1 MISRASMSA
10 KTSHPIPQIQKPRTI
25 FLVNEGCGVDI
36 FIEPYASC
44 GCYSGLKA
52 LTMNK

>member
-1 MISRASMSA
+1 MIA
-10 KTSHPIPQIQKPRTI
+10 KTNHPMPQIQKPRTTS
-25 FLVNEGCGVDI
+25 LVNEGCGVDI
-36 FIEPYASC
+36 FIEPYDSC